1 MCCIT
6 GYKPSG
12 YNSFNAI
19 TIHFTSFTAEVLY
32 YSASY
37 KQQRSY
43 NNGNSNLFRASK
55 IYLHIKRVTLN

>member
-55 IYLHIKRVTLN
+55 IYLPSKRVTLN